1 MKAARGQVIVLACG
15 LLCLVAFSLLA
26 TINVGRAVHD
36 RIRLQNAADA
46 AAYSSAALE
55 ARAFNFYAYA
65 NRTQVS
71 HYTSAMV
78 LHSLLSFLF
87 FAEAW
92 LTDADGMLRTLAPCG
107 AGAAD
112 EFWAVACPLLQTFPA
127 TAPVM
132 AFLQG
137 ALALVDVLVATYQQV
152 LRASDV
158 DAVVGRKVIP
168 ALLDLNAALAGT
180 STEVM
185 LGALGAVERSSLEI
199 AAMNDPRASVD
210 ELGRAAAALSTCLFD
225 RAHVRETGGSPL
237 APRRPGFL
245 DPTARRE
252 ADRVARGKRAMAQAA
267 NAARPDFALARPLHG
282 LVPRWLAPL
291 QAALQSQ
298 PKWGQTR
305 LLTHGLAKGWDD
317 PEGGN
322 YIREPVDTPDAPSSM
337 LAQGDDLG
345 ADDPYQLR
353 IGPARLGPFRN
364 PLSCGPEDDPLEC
377 WGEPRIGRRADRP
390 FRFSMKPS
398 VWALNPQEARG
409 SQGGIHW
416 RVAHEGGH
424 PAGSGWR
431 PPSARNPVAR
441 ALGLNEV
448 RRSVAPGLHATVFVA
463 NVRPIEDGNHPWRG
477 VASFPHFEP
486 GQFPEACGSAEG
498 RGREARADR
507 AATRERDFNQPSTF
521 VSLSSPAL
529 SPAGGR
535 MRAVA
540 RAQAYYHRPGNWAEA
555 PSFFNP
561 YWRARLAPVWQ
572 GRDGAPSLEAL
583 WMDLPAPLADFPQKV
598 LVH

>member
-1 MKAARGQVIVLACG
+1 MTAPRGQALVLAAG
-15 LLCLVAFSLLA
+15 LLCLVAFSLIA
-26 TINVGRAVHD
+26 TINVGRAVHE

-55 ARAFNFYAYA
+55 ARAFNLYAYA

-92 LTDADGMLRTLAPCG
+92 LTDADGVLRTLAPCAAGG
-107 AGAAD
+107 AGD
-112 EFWAVACPLLQTFPA
+112 FWAAACPVLERLPVV
-127 TAPVM
+127 APVM

-137 ALALVDVLVATYQQV
+137 ALALVDVLVATYQQA
-152 LRASDV
+152 LRTSDI
-158 DAVVGRKVIP
+158 DALVGRKVIP
-168 ALLDLNAALAGT
+168 ALMDMNATLAGI
-180 STEVM
+180 SSEVM

-199 AAMNDPRASVD
+199 AALNDPGASLD
-210 ELGRAAAALSTCLFD
+210 ELGRAAAALSVCLFD
-225 RAHVRETGGSPL
+225 RAHVREVGGSPL
-237 APRRPGFL
+237 VPRRPGFL

-252 ADRVARGKRAMAQAA
+252 DDRLARAKRAMAQAA
-267 NAARPDFALARPLHG
+267 NAARPDFALARPADSL
-282 LVPRWLAPL
+282 LPPWLAPL
-291 QAALQSQ
+291 QAVLQDQ

-322 YIREPVDTPDAPSSM
+322 YLREPLDTPDAASSM

-345 ADDPYQLR
+345 ADDIYQLR
-353 IGPARLGPFRN
+353 IGPPRLGPFRN
-364 PLSCGPEDDPLEC
+364 PLSCGPEDDPFEC

-390 FRFSMKPS
+390 FRHAMKPS
-398 VWALNPQEARG
+398 VWALNPEEAQG
-409 SQGGIHW
+409 HQGGIHW
-416 RVAHEGGH
+416 RVAHEGVS
-424 PAGSGWR
+424 PAAPGWR
-431 PPSARNPVAR
+431 PPTARSPAAR

-448 RRSVAPGLHATVFVA
+448 RRTVAPGLFATVFVA

-477 VASFPHFEP
+477 LASFPHFEP
-486 GQFPEACGSAEG
+486 GHFPEACGASPD
-498 RGREARADR
+498 RGREARTDR
-507 AATRERDFNQPSTF
+507 SATRERDFNQPSTF
-521 VSLSSPAL
+521 AAL
-529 SPAGGR
+529 SRPASAPGGGR

-555 PSFFNP
+555 PNFFNP

-572 GRDGAPSLEAL
+572 ARDGAPALEPL
-583 WMDLPAPLADFPQKV
+583 WTDLPAPLADAPQKV